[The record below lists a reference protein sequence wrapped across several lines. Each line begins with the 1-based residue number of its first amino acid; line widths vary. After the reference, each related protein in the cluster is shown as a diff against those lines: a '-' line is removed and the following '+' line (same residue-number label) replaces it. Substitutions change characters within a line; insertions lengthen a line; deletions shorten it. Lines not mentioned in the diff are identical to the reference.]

1 MKKYTISILFCCIVL
16 LNLVLAA
23 NLYSE
28 DVDYFKKGAKPNL
41 EKTLL
46 VINYNHPYYNSID
59 FLKEMYSPVF
69 PNIVFY
75 GEKEDPRVTV
85 FAHNFG
91 WWGQGVLADAMKRW
105 PNYEGYFCVQDD
117 CFMNFWNF
125 ARLDTN
131 KIWLCDIANKLSL
144 DTPQNFWWTA
154 WNRDS
159 GKPALLAAFNR
170 LTPEQKERIAKSVG
184 PGNTG
189 FTYHDFVYVPGRL
202 KDDFIKQCAIFS
214 DPQIFVELALPNILM
229 SLEEVDKW
237 ERLNLSWKT
246 ADDFVYKTSFDWVH
260 PIKFSQEKN
269 REFIRKLVNEWKTNA
284 NSK

>member
-1 MKKYTISILFCCIVL
+1 MKKNIPPIGVL
-16 LNLVLAA
+16 CFLVLCGMLTV
-23 NLYSE
+23 NLLAG
-28 DVDYFKKGAKPNL
+28 DVDYFKKGSKPNL

-46 VINYNHPYYNSID
+46 VINYNHPYYDSID
-59 FLKEMYSPVF
+59 FLKEIYSPIF

-75 GEKEDPRVTV
+75 GEKEDPRVNV
-85 FAHNFG
+85 FAHNVG
-91 WWGQGVLADAMKRW
+91 WWGQGVLADAMTRW
-105 PNYEGYFCVQDD
+105 PNFEGYFCVQDD

-125 ARLDTN
+125 TRLDKN

-144 DTPQNFWWTA
+144 DTPQDFWWIA

-159 GKPALLAAFNR
+159 GKPALLSAFNH

-202 KDDFIKQCAIFS
+202 REGFIKQCAIFS
-214 DPQIFVELALPNILM
+214 DPKIFVELALPNILM

-237 ERLNLSWKT
+237 ERLNLSWGVSE
-246 ADDFVYKTSFDWVH
+246 AEYKTSFDWVH
-260 PIKFSQEKN
+260 PIKFSKEQN
-269 REFIRKLVNEWKTNA
+269 RDFIKKIVTEWKA
-284 NSK
+284 NGNSN